1 MNIDLANVARD
12 LNLPPEKLALTV
24 ELLDEGNTIPFI
36 TRFRKDETGG
46 LNENQVLAVK
56 QKIAQLRALAERKTF
71 VLKSIES
78 QGRLTDELK
87 SQIEGT
93 GSSRT
98 LEDLYRPF
106 KSRKQTR
113 SATARQQG
121 LEPLADDVL
130 SGASASEDLGELAAK
145 FVRVDKGLSS
155 VDDVFKGV
163 TDLLVEKFG
172 ENRELRNELRKIV
185 WSTGQL
191 CTQLIEAPAS
201 EGDGSKLEGS
211 DGESTDKSKDETT
224 GPASEQTPEQTTP
237 NLETESAK
245 VEQAAEGT
253 EPAPASSGDGSASE
267 QTTASSDAEQTATSP
282 DAEQTADAP
291 AGEASGGETPA
302 TETPATE
309 TPASETPA
317 SAVSYTHLTLP
328 TIYSV

>member
-163 TDLLVEKFG
+163 TDLL
-172 ENRELRNELRKIV
+172 L
-185 WSTGQL
+185 S
-191 CTQLIEAPAS
+191 LI
-201 EGDGSKLEGS
+201 
-211 DGESTDKSKDETT
+211 
-224 GPASEQTPEQTTP
+224 
-237 NLETESAK
+237 
-245 VEQAAEGT
+245 
-253 EPAPASSGDGSASE
+253 
-267 QTTASSDAEQTATSP
+267 
-282 DAEQTADAP
+282 
-291 AGEASGGETPA
+291 
-302 TETPATE
+302 
-309 TPASETPA
+309 
-317 SAVSYTHLTLP
+317 H
-328 TIYSV
+328 I